1 MGNFSAEKLAIPE
14 VLLVKA
20 RKFADLRGF
29 FSETYVAAA
38 YADMGIACDFV
49 QDNQAYSARPGTIRG
64 LHFQLPPQAQAKLVR
79 VVRGAIFDVVVDLR
93 RDSPTYG
100 RWCSATLSAEGG
112 EQIFIPRGFAHG
124 LCTLEPDTIVIYK
137 VDGYYSA
144 EHDAGIAWDDP
155 DIAVDWPID
164 HGAIIASDKD
174 RALLSF
180 RDFSSP
186 FVA

>member
-1 MGNFSAEKLAIPE
+1 LGNFSAERLAIPE
-14 VLLVKA
+14 VLVVKA
-20 RKFADLRGF
+20 RKFADPRGN
-29 FSETYVAAA
+29 FSETYVGTAFAE
-38 YADMGIACDFV
+38 MGVSCNFV

-79 VVRGAIFDVVVDLR
+79 VVRGAIFDVAVDLR

-100 RWCSATLSAEGG
+100 RWCAATLSADGG

-144 EHDAGIAWDDP
+144 AHDSGIAWNDP
-155 DIAVDWPID
+155 DIAVDWPIGPAD
-164 HGAIIASDKD
+164 VVVSEKD
-174 RALLSF
+174 RKLQSL
-180 RDFSSP
+180 RHFSSP
-186 FVA
+186 FAA